1 MRIARL
7 LVLAAAVA
15 VFSGV
20 ALADTI
26 DPAIGIKGGNLST
39 PLFEPVFSFTFTGTM
54 GTDITEQ
61 DFDFINS
68 TGSTVG
74 ELDLLAPGPLAYVC
88 GDFSTYFSS
97 CTTTVL
103 ETGQTLIKYLGGSG
117 IPNDS
122 TPSCIEGCFS
132 SVPGADFVMFV
143 TDLNGDLASLPPTDS
158 FTVTGTLIPATV
170 PEPATIV
177 LLSTGLGLVGISRR
191 RKKQAA
197 NSVL

>member
-7 LVLAAAVA
+7 LILAAAVA
-15 VFSGV
+15 VFSSV

-39 PLFEPVFSFTFTGTM
+39 PLFEPVFSFTFYGGTAF
-54 GTDITEQ
+54 EQ

-68 TGSTVG
+68 TGSTAA

-103 ETGQTLIKYLGGSG
+103 ETGQTLIKYFGGAG

-143 TDLNGDLASLPPTDS
+143 QDLNGDLASLPSTDS
-158 FTVTGTLIPATV
+158 FTVTGTLIAATV
-170 PEPATIV
+170 PEPGTIV

-197 NSVL
+197 

>member
-7 LVLAAAVA
+7 LILAAAVA

-26 DPAIGIKGGNLST
+26 DPAIGIKGGTLST
-39 PLFEPVFSFTFTGTM
+39 PLFEPVFSFTFYGGTAA
-54 GTDITEQ
+54 EQ

-68 TGSTVG
+68 TGSTAA

-97 CTTTVL
+97 CMTTVL
-103 ETGQTLIKYLGGSG
+103 ETGQTLIKYFGGGG

-122 TPSCIEGCFS
+122 TPSCIDGCFS

-143 TDLNGDLASLPPTDS
+143 QDLNGDLASLPSTDS
-158 FTVTGTLIPATV
+158 FTVTGTLIAATV
-170 PEPATIV
+170 PEPGTIV

-197 NSVL
+197 